1 MKEKEINVGLGVSL
15 KKVKKKN
22 WFGTEYKDY
31 NIKNINKKL
40 KGRKK

>member
-1 MKEKEINVGLGVSL
+1 MKEKEINLGLGVTL
-15 KKVKKKN
+15 KKVTRKN
-22 WFGTEYKDY
+22 WCGTPYKDY